1 MEQAKL
7 SDNAN
12 RKDTSGDPVR
22 SESRNVSGSGGWN
35 RSSVEASVMEVERRV
50 PLDSRASHRHLEKSM
65 NGAQSAKTQRIT
77 KRQVWEAWLLVKRGG
92 KSVGIDGISMQA
104 IESNPRKYLYPLWN
118 RLASGSYQPPAVKQV
133 CIPKGNGGIRKL
145 GIPTI
150 LDRVAQKVIAVEL
163 EKVLEPKFLESSYGY
178 RPGRSAH
185 DALAACEKNCRERY
199 YVVDVDIKGFFDNI
213 KHSRMMWIL
222 RQHTQSKHI
231 LLYAERWL
239 KAGIMR
245 QDGGF
250 ERTDKG
256 TPQGGVLSPLLAN
269 LFLHEAFDL
278 WMHNTQPLIVYE
290 RYADD
295 IVIHTRSR
303 EQSEFIL
310 DRLRSRLQG
319 YGLELNAKKTKIV
332 YCHRSS
338 RGQREPEEMS
348 RHFDFLGF
356 TFKPRLYRKQDG
368 QLLWSY
374 FPAISGK
381 NRKRI
386 LDELRNLAV
395 WKWVTL
401 DLKDISKALS
411 PKIRGWLYYYGKF
424 SPSVLRDVFWRL
436 NTYLVKWARNRYK
449 MTTYGKAYGW
459 LKRVIA
465 NEPEMF
471 PHWAYGFNR

>member
-1 MEQAKL
+1 
-7 SDNAN
+7 
-12 RKDTSGDPVR
+12 
-22 SESRNVSGSGGWN
+22 
-35 RSSVEASVMEVERRV
+35 
-50 PLDSRASHRHLEKSM
+50 M
-65 NGAQSAKTQRIT
+65 NGAQSAKTQSIT

-92 KSVGIDGISMQA
+92 KSVGIDEISMQA

-118 RLASGSYQPPAVKQV
+118 RLASGSYQPPAVRQV

-150 LDRVAQKVIAVEL
+150 LDRVAQKVITVEL

-199 YVVDVDIKGFFDNI
+199 YAVDVDIKGFFDNI

-222 RQHTQSKHI
+222 RQHTRSKHI

-245 QDGGF
+245 KDGGF

-278 WMHNTQPLIVYE
+278 WMRNTQPLIVYE

-319 YGLELNAKKTKIV
+319 YGLELNAEKTKIV

-338 RGQREPEEMS
+338 RGQREPDEMS

-356 TFKPRLYRKQDG
+356 TFKPRLYRRDDG

-374 FPAISGK
+374 FPAISSK

-386 LDELRNLAV
+386 SDELRTLAI

-401 DLKDISKALS
+401 DLKAISKALS
-411 PKIRGWLYYYGKF
+411 PKIRGWLHYYGKF

-449 MTTYGKAYGW
+449 MNTYGKAYGW